1 MRSVPDR
8 IVVVAAVVEENGRFL
23 VARRLAGTH
32 LAGFWEFPG
41 GKVQE
46 GETHADALQREISE
60 ELHSGV
66 LNARRVLETAHEY
79 ADRTVELH
87 FYRCDLTDV
96 PQPALGQE
104 LRWITRD
111 EFGQLEFPP
120 ADSELIDGLVN
131 ASL

>member
-1 MRSVPDR
+1 MRDR

-32 LAGFWEFPG
+32 LAGYWEFPG
-41 GKVQE
+41 GKVHE
-46 GETHADALQREISE
+46 GETHSDALQREIAE
-60 ELHSGV
+60 ELNAGI
-66 LNARRVLETAHEY
+66 LNTRRILQTAHAYGE
-79 ADRTVELH
+79 RTVELH
-87 FYRCDLTDV
+87 FYRCNLTAE
-96 PQPALGQE
+96 PRPMLGQE

-120 ADSELIDGLVN
+120 ADVELIDGLVN